1 MKMVTAVIQEE
12 DATPLIASLVEAGFH
27 ATKIASTG
35 GFLSRGNVTLL
46 IGANDEDVPLLVDY
60 IRKGCHSRTVMMGS
74 TEVAVGGAVIFV
86 QEIAEY
92 YRV

>member
-1 MKMVTAVIQEE
+1 MKLVTAVIQEE
-12 DATPLIASLVEAGFH
+12 DATSLIASLVEAGFH

-46 IGANDEDVPLLVDY
+46 IGANDEDVLELVDL
-60 IRKGCHSRTVMMGS
+60 IRHGAHSRTVMMGNA
-74 TEVAVGGAVIFV
+74 EVAVGGAVIFV
-86 QEIAEY
+86 QEIQEY